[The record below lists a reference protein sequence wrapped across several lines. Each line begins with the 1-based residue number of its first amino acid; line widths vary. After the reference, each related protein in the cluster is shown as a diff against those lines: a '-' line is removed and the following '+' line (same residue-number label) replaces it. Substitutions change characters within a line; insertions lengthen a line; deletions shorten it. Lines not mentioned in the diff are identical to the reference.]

1 MAFAGVAARV
11 VNAGLVFLTQVL
23 YARVMGVAD
32 FGVFAAA
39 NTIFLL
45 LASFATL
52 GLAILPQRFWP
63 EYAAAGDVARLR
75 GLVRFSIIAPLL
87 TGVAF
92 AVLGAGA
99 IRLAEDALSPAVAA
113 VAMIAMIAIPA
124 QAALDVVE
132 GIALARAWKVLA
144 YGVAFVLRPLL
155 VPAIFLA
162 AGCPALAAALR

>member
-52 GLAILPQRFWP
+52 GSRSSRSASGRSMRRP
-63 EYAAAGDVARLR
+63 ATLR
-75 GLVRFSIIAPLL
+75 GS
-87 TGVAF
+87 
-92 AVLGAGA
+92 
-99 IRLAEDALSPAVAA
+99 AA
-113 VAMIAMIAIPA
+113 SSAS
-124 QAALDVVE
+124 
-132 GIALARAWKVLA
+132 RSS
-144 YGVAFVLRPLL
+144 R
-155 VPAIFLA
+155 
-162 AGCPALAAALR
+162 RS